1 MATPKKI
8 HVKKNDTVV
17 VISGKD
23 AGKKGK
29 VLVAMPSEGKIIVE
43 GVAMATKHKKPR
55 GLGQQGGIVH
65 QEAPIYASKVML
77 VCPSCGKPTRLATK
91 AFDGRGNY
99 ALGIREQLLFPEI
112 EYDKVD
118 KIRGMEMI
126 FVTTAKTDEE
136 ARELLRLLGMPFAQ
150 A

>member
-17 VISGKD
+17 FISGKD

-55 GLGQQGGIVH
+55 GLGQQAAGHERIYQGNKTAGVAPWHRDALAGGDRLPVR
-65 QEAPIYASKVML
+65 A
-77 VCPSCGKPTRLATK
+77 GKLRK
-91 AFDGRGNY
+91 AVRP
-99 ALGIREQLLFPEI
+99 A
-112 EYDKVD
+112 
-118 KIRGMEMI
+118 
-126 FVTTAKTDEE
+126 
-136 ARELLRLLGMPFAQ
+136 
-150 A
+150 

>member
-77 VCPSCGKPTRLATK
+77 VCPSCSRTAPRFVCARSAARPSKSSKGGTRECLDSRTSTRPK
-91 AFDGRGNY
+91 SP
-99 ALGIREQLLFPEI
+99 LL
-112 EYDKVD
+112 
-118 KIRGMEMI
+118 
-126 FVTTAKTDEE
+126 
-136 ARELLRLLGMPFAQ
+136 
-150 A
+150 

>member
-29 VLVAMPSEGKIIVE
+29 VLVAMPAAGKIIVD
-43 GVAMATKHKKPR
+43 GVAMVTKHQKPR
-55 GLGQQGGIVH
+55 GMGMQGGIIH

-77 VCPSCGKPTRLATK
+77 VCPHCGKPTRLAHKMLENGDK
-91 AFDGRGNY
+91 A
-99 ALGIREQLLFPEI
+99 
-112 EYDKVD
+112 
-118 KIRGMEMI
+118 
-126 FVTTAKTDEE
+126 
-136 ARELLRLLGMPFAQ
+136 RLCKKCGETF
-150 A
+150 

>member
-29 VLVAMPSEGKIIVE
+29 VLVAMPDAGKIIVE
-43 GVAMATKHKKPR
+43 GVAMVTKHQKPR
-55 GLGQQGGIVH
+55 GMGMQGGIIH

-77 VCPSCGKPTRLATK
+77 VCPHCGKPTRLAHK
-91 AFDGRGNY
+91 VLENG
-99 ALGIREQLLFPEI
+99 
-112 EYDKVD
+112 DKV
-118 KIRGMEMI
+118 
-126 FVTTAKTDEE
+126 
-136 ARELLRLLGMPFAQ
+136 RLCKKCGETF
-150 A
+150 

>member
-1 MATPKKI
+1 MATPKKS

-77 VCPSCGKPTRLATK
+77 VCPSCGKPTRLAHK
-91 AFDGRGNY
+91 LLEDGS
-99 ALGIREQLLFPEI
+99 
-112 EYDKVD
+112 KV
-118 KIRGMEMI
+118 
-126 FVTTAKTDEE
+126 
-136 ARELLRLLGMPFAQ
+136 RLCKKCGETF
-150 A
+150 

>member
-29 VLVAMPSEGKIIVE
+29 VLVAMPAAGKIIVE
-43 GVAMATKHKKPR
+43 GVAMVTKHQKPR
-55 GLGQQGGIVH
+55 GMGMQGGIIH

-77 VCPSCGKPTRLATK
+77 VCPHCGKLTRLARRMLKNGDK
-91 AFDGRGNY
+91 A
-99 ALGIREQLLFPEI
+99 
-112 EYDKVD
+112 
-118 KIRGMEMI
+118 
-126 FVTTAKTDEE
+126 
-136 ARELLRLLGMPFAQ
+136 RLCKKGGETF
-150 A
+150 

>member
-23 AGKKGK
+23 AGKKDK
-29 VLVAMPSEGKIIVE
+29 ELVGVPSGRKIIVE
-43 GVAMATKHKKPR
+43 SVGMATKDKKPR

-77 VCPSCGKPTRLATK
+77 VCPSCGKPTRLAHK
-91 AFDGRGNY
+91 LLEDGS
-99 ALGIREQLLFPEI
+99 
-112 EYDKVD
+112 KV
-118 KIRGMEMI
+118 
-126 FVTTAKTDEE
+126 
-136 ARELLRLLGMPFAQ
+136 RLCKKCGETF
-150 A
+150 